1 MQKVIQIV
9 EIVNEQVV
17 EKNLHPCP
25 FQMEVLNDYDTL
37 CDCNEEQEYECAMD
51 V

>member
-9 EIVNEQVV
+9 EVVDEQVV

-25 FQMEVLNDYDTL
+25 FLMEICGDYDTL
-37 CDCNEEQEYECAMD
+37 CDCSDEKEYECAME